1 MQVCK
6 PHLEQVKIA
15 FLKYLVCKHAKTH
28 RKLDRWVFA
37 LFVVS
42 RVKIKYTISSECVAE
57 CIPQTGIAFYVLK
70 SAIPIHFY
78 VLKNVDDGIKNGYT
92 KNMD

>member
-42 RVKIKYTISSECVAE
+42 RVKIKYIISSECVAE
-57 CIPQTGIAFYVLK
+57 CIPQTGMHFMSLK
-70 SAIPIHFY
+70 VRF
-78 VLKNVDDGIKNGYT
+78 
-92 KNMD
+92 